1 MQNYVLLTLDNNL
14 EAPQVA
20 FLQTHQPIFY
30 QIRNPDMALIITR
43 KYICSYFPLCVFV
56 LR

>member
-30 QIRNPDMALIITR
+30 QIRNPDIVVGIGF
-43 KYICSYFPLCVFV
+43 YIVYIRLTIYFHQL
-56 LR
+56 